1 MEKQDFMLLES
12 QNIYFPEILRL
23 TIFATD
29 HAPTAIF
36 PVIAIPLGKDVYKP
50 YAVKAYGSTVM
61 ATDAPVASAG
71 DATTIAVAT
80 PPTLR
85 TVDTEGKNLVTPDDF

>member
-1 MEKQDFMLLES
+1 MLLES

-36 PVIAIPLGKDVYKP
+36 PVMATPVGNELYKP
-50 YAVKAYGSTVM
+50 YAVKAYGNTVM
-61 ATDAPVASAG
+61 ATDAPVANAG

-85 TVDTEGKNLVTPDDF
+85 TVETEGKNLATPDGF